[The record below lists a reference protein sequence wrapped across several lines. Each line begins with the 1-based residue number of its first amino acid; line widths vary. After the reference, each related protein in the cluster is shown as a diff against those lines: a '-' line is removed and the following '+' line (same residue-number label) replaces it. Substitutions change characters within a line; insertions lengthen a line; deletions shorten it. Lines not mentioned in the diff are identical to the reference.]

1 VATSR
6 SLTRASVPAPSH
18 AWDECPTRACGPYN
32 RRVTRGAVP
41 AGSAFGPARG
51 GGVGRELV
59 AQSRCPTGDA
69 RRSAERPTPEVH
81 PITIDILALVGLVVA
96 AVFAVAAVLYSRREI
111 ARADAARQIESQR
124 HEDALRG
131 TEQEAKT
138 ILLAAKEEAAR
149 RRDEVESET
158 RERRAEV
165 ARLEQRTNQR
175 EESLERRMR
184 ELESNE
190 QRLGR
195 RETELEAQRQAIEDE
210 RSVIGRELQRVAALT
225 QDEARAE
232 VLHGVEDELTPE
244 IAERIRAAETRVRQE
259 AAEASREILVA
270 AMQRQASE
278 QTGEAAV
285 NVVHLPS
292 DELKGRI
299 IGREGRNIRSLE
311 AATGV
316 DVIVDDTPEAIV
328 LSAFDPVRREVART
342 ALERLFS
349 DGRIHPAR
357 IEEMVAKSRS
367 ELTQRIKQDGEQ
379 ACQELGIANVHAE
392 LARLL
397 GTLRFRTS
405 YGQNVLAHSKDSA
418 GIAGMLAAE
427 IGFDEQVAKEAALF
441 HDIGWAVEHDIEGA
455 HAIIGGEILARLG
468 RSPAVV
474 HAVRAH
480 HYDEEPRSIAAFI
493 VMTADAISAAR
504 VGARRETLA
513 ASIKRLERL
522 EAIANEF
529 EGVDRSFA
537 VQSGKELRVL
547 VKPTEVDDDRAQV
560 MARQIA
566 KRLHAEGSYTGRIK
580 VVVLRETRS
589 VEYAK

>member
-1 VATSR
+1 M
-6 SLTRASVPAPSH
+6 
-18 AWDECPTRACGPYN
+18 
-32 RRVTRGAVP
+32 
-41 AGSAFGPARG
+41 
-51 GGVGRELV
+51 
-59 AQSRCPTGDA
+59 
-69 RRSAERPTPEVH
+69 
-81 PITIDILALVGLVVA
+81 A
-96 AVFAVAAVLYSRREI
+96 AVFAAGAVLYARRAIE
-111 ARADAARQIESQR
+111 RADVARRVESQR
-124 HEDALRG
+124 HEEALRE
-131 TEQEAKT
+131 TEHESKA

-149 RRDEVESET
+149 RRDEVEAET

-165 ARLEQRTNQR
+165 ARLEQRINQR

-184 ELESNE
+184 DLESNE
-190 QRLGR
+190 QRLNR
-195 RETELEAQRQAIEDE
+195 RDTELEAQRLAVEDE
-210 RSVIGRELQRVAALT
+210 RSAIDRELQRIAALT
-225 QDEARAE
+225 QEEARAE
-232 VLHGVEDELTPE
+232 LLQSVEQELTPE
-244 IAERIRAAETRVRQE
+244 IAERIRAADARVREE
-259 AAEASREILVA
+259 AAAASREILVA

-278 QTGEAAV
+278 QTGDASV
-285 NVVHLPS
+285 TVMHLPS

-367 ELTQRIKQDGEQ
+367 ELSQRIKQEGEQ
-379 ACQELGIANVHAE
+379 ACQEAGITNVHAE

-441 HDIGWAVEHDIEGA
+441 HDIGWAVEHDVEGA

-468 RSPAVV
+468 RSAAVV

-504 VGARRETLA
+504 VGARRESLS

-522 EAIANEF
+522 EAIADEF
-529 EGVDRSFA
+529 DGVEKSFA
-537 VQSGKELRVL
+537 VQSGKELRVM
-547 VKPTEVDDDRAQV
+547 VRPAEVDDDQAQV

-566 KRLHAEGSYTGRIK
+566 KRLHAEGTYSGRIK